1 MIHGSGEPS
10 ACRARCGSC
19 RDAATLPPRTRSKE
33 LSRESPRFYLHESG
47 GLNFSDIIDEMRDV
61 LSGQPPDLAW
71 PVGQAQHLVDVP
83 LLQALSRHPLRSH
96 DPESAPFHI
105 LSLPALASR
114 LLAERRGHPA
124 AHWQRMT
131 AAAQTLA
138 ADRHFLNRRAIFV
151 IVFAGIELN
160 TLGEPFQRVI
170 ASGNVRMGCNDP
182 TMAYLGPNARSPARR
197 LLAEAITL
205 PYYAHAFAT
214 STGASAP
221 RTGVMFHGGLGRWDF
236 GNRAR
241 MKRIFVRI
249 ESTQSSVSVDLRT
262 GEVSRGNQSALRGTF
277 DVEAYRR
284 SGLAYQASSI
294 CLVPAGD
301 TITSRRLFDALAA
314 SCIPVLLRSGYLM
327 NQRNQTFYTALALP
341 QQRDWANISL
351 RLVPGASSS
360 CVAADATWLLAWH
373 ARSLG
378 AMRRRGHSAFRRH
391 MDYASN
397 PSGVASALL
406 AELAASGA
414 ETHHHYQGPARP
426 RG

>member
-197 LLAEAITL
+197 LMAEAITL

-249 ESTQSSVSVDLRT
+249 ESTQSSVSVDRRIA
-262 GEVSRGNQSALRGTF
+262 EVSRGNQSALRGTF

-327 NQRNQTFYTALALP
+327 NQRNQTFYTALP
-341 QQRDWANISL
+341 FPSSVDWANISL